1 MKVEL
6 LVNLITSNGL
16 LEKGKIFTDPL
27 PGDIWDEINS
37 KKPTVNILI
46 DDREGSQKKEVINE
60 APPKPFILIRRSKN
74 DGT

>member
-16 LEKGKIFTDPL
+16 LEKGRIFTDPL
-27 PGDIWDEINS
+27 PGDVWDEINF
-37 KKPTVNILI
+37 KKPTVKILV
-46 DDREGSQKKEVINE
+46 DDREGAKKEITK